1 MSETNRIP
9 VEILAKALGAG
20 PDCPELA
27 RLVAAAADELPAAE
41 REGVLAHAEGCAAC
55 GAELELARGFSRKP
69 SADEADDLEWIVGRL
84 DHRAAAAPAPAVA
97 RVLPM
102 RPRRAPVTSARLAI
116 WAAAACAALAVGLSF
131 WAVSDGRAPGLPE
144 RPLED
149 VVRGGSIAWVTPVGT
164 LPALPAELRWDS
176 VAGAASYRVEILDVA
191 DRAVLE
197 TTTTA
202 PGWTPAAADRARL
215 ETFVLYRVRVV
226 AVDAAGGELA
236 ASEAAELRLEPAR

>member
-20 PDCPELA
+20 ADCPELA

-41 REGVLAHAEGCAAC
+41 REHVLAHAEGCAAC
-55 GAELELARGFSRKP
+55 GAELELARSFARKP
-69 SADEADDLEWIVGRL
+69 GADETEDLAWIVGRL
-84 DHRAAAAPAPAVA
+84 DHHAAPAPTVA
-97 RVLPM
+97 KVLPM

-116 WAAAACAALAVGLSF
+116 WAVAACAALAVGLSF

-149 VVRGGSIAWVTPVGT
+149 AVRGGSISWVTPLGT
-164 LPALPAELRWDS
+164 LPALPDELRWDS

-197 TTTTA
+197 TITTA

>member
-20 PDCPELA
+20 ADCPELA

-41 REGVLAHAEGCAAC
+41 REHVLAHAEGCAAC
-55 GAELELARGFSRKP
+55 GAELELARSFARKP
-69 SADEADDLEWIVGRL
+69 GADETDGPRVDR
-84 DHRAAAAPAPAVA
+84 RAPRPPAAPAPTVA
-97 RVLPM
+97 KVLPM

-116 WAAAACAALAVGLSF
+116 WAVAACAALAVGLSF
-131 WAVSDGRAPGLPE
+131 WAVATAARRGFPSGRSRTPCAAARSPGSPRSARFRRCPTSSGGIRWLAP
-144 RPLED
+144 
-149 VVRGGSIAWVTPVGT
+149 
-164 LPALPAELRWDS
+164 
-176 VAGAASYRVEILDVA
+176 
-191 DRAVLE
+191 RA
-197 TTTTA
+197 TGWRSSTSPTARYSSTITTA